1 MAALLESQAVQD
13 LNLQGIDDPAGRR
26 VHAWLGAVDRALAA
40 NRSTLAILPIDE
52 LLKQNGKLSLLRER
66 GYRVEEPN

>member
-1 MAALLESQAVQD
+1 
-13 LNLQGIDDPAGRR
+13 
-26 VHAWLGAVDRALAA
+26 VDRALAA

-52 LLKQNGKLSLLRER
+52 LLKENGKLSLLRER